1 VSNINKFAARVHRHS
16 PNPSYRGEWFLVH
29 ENNETVLKGSSL
41 NRWFIPSLRRVRE
54 VSNINKFAARV
65 LRHSP
70 NPS

>member
-54 VSNINKFAARV
+54 VSSINKFAARV
-65 LRHSP
+65 HRHSP
-70 NPS
+70 NPF